1 MKKSIDDILEMI
13 QSAAN
18 IKIIKF
24 FKVKD
29 GKFEPKIV
37 KSDYNKEWVAIGYNA
52 KRNSYLVLDKGGW
65 TLSDKNT
72 IDYFD
77 EYNVDKQ
84 FKGDRVWVE
93 KLSYGSDEE

>member
-13 QSAAN
+13 QNAAN

-52 KRNSYLVLDKGGW
+52 KEIH
-65 TLSDKNT
+65 T
-72 IDYFD
+72 
-77 EYNVDKQ
+77 
-84 FKGDRVWVE
+84 
-93 KLSYGSDEE
+93 